1 MSLALMQAQVYK
13 LLILYI
19 NILALMLS
27 LLPLKLYFATE
38 VACLSTEYL
47 QMVGLNLLINLYKLS

>member
-1 MSLALMQAQVYK
+1 MQAQVYK